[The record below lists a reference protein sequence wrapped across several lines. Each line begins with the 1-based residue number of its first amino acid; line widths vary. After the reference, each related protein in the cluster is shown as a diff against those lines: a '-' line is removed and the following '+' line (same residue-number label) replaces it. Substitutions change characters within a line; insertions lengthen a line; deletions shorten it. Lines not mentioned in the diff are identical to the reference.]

1 MNEKNAKITKRS
13 HPYKGY
19 ASSYNI
25 DILNSF
31 NSELQR
37 KDTESA
43 VRNKL
48 IDLLSDLRRFKYVT
62 TLFIEFKK
70 IKSYD
75 ATKYITIYSNSKA
88 ETVINESDINDVFES
103 ILNQNYIKHTRISQ
117 KTFRLD
123 Y

>member
-31 NSELQR
+31 NSELQP

-88 ETVINESDINDVFES
+88 ETIINESDINDVFES

>member
-19 ASSYNI
+19 ASSYNV

-88 ETVINESDINDVFES
+88 ETIINESDINDVFES

>member
-1 MNEKNAKITKRS
+1 M
-13 HPYKGY
+13 
-19 ASSYNI
+19 
-25 DILNSF
+25 NSF

-88 ETVINESDINDVFES
+88 ETIINESDINDVFES

>member
-88 ETVINESDINDVFES
+88 ERIINESDINDVFES

>member
-88 ETVINESDINDVFES
+88 ETIINESDINDVFES

>member
-88 ETVINESDINDVFES
+88 ETIINESDINDVFES
-103 ILNQNYIKHTRISQ
+103 ILNQNYIKYTRISQ